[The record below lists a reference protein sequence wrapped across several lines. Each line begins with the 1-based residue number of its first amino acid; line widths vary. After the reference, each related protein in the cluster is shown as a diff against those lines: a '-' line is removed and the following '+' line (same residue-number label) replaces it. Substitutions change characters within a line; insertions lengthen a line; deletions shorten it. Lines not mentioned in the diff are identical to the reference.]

1 MIKAI
6 HFKNLEYVASDIPG
20 VVFRGFPEF
29 CYYFFDLPG
38 AEVAATFHL

>member
-6 HFKNLEYVASDIPG
+6 YFKDLEYVASDIPG

-29 CYYFFDLPG
+29 YYYFFDLLG